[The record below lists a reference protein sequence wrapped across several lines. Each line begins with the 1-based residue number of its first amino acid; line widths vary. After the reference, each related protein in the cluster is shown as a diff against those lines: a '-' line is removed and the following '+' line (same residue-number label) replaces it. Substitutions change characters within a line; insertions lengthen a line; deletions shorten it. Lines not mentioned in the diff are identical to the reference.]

1 MSFYPRPF
9 RLSRVRDPTLA
20 AFGGA
25 TFVAFSR
32 LTDGKLIC
40 AFSAM
45 KSGSSKIRQSRAK
58 SRFILSQIELASNW
72 QLKVESVFYT
82 SDYILRIH
90 SNKAQ
95 LRGQFAFQI

>member
-25 TFVAFSR
+25 TFVAFAR
-32 LTDGKLIC
+32 LTDGKLIG